1 MTDEPTTTG
10 ERDEL
15 RAIVVR
21 DGVLRLPAP
30 VELSSGGMSDTFI
43 DVKRAMAAGPHLA
56 LACRVIS
63 GQLAAAGIAF
73 DAVGGMTLGADQ
85 FSYGMAIVT
94 GCGWYVVRKQPK
106 GRGTNRRIEGTEI
119 GPGVRAV
126 VVEDAV
132 STGSS
137 LLAALDV
144 VLETGADVVATVTMV
159 DRGDAL
165 APVLAERGVPYHP
178 VFTYRDLGIDPL

>member
-1 MTDEPTTTG
+1 MSETMNWKITIDT
-10 ERDEL
+10 R
-15 RAIVVR
+15 R
-21 DGVLRLPAP
+21 
-30 VELSSGGMSDTFI
+30 GGYLES
-43 DVKRAMAAGPHLA
+43 V
-56 LACRVIS
+56 S
-63 GQLAAAGIAF
+63 Q
-73 DAVGGMTLGADQ
+73 
-85 FSYGMAIVT
+85 
-94 GCGWYVVRKQPK
+94 
-106 GRGTNRRIEGTEI
+106 
-119 GPGVRAV
+119 VRAV